1 MQTSKGRA
9 ARWSAAIVVSAV
21 AAAVL
26 GLAAPARAADD
37 YPYRGEDSSEL
48 DSLGFY
54 YRHCTSFVAWRLSQR
69 GPFDNDM
76 NGGHWYH
83 ARNWADNA
91 ERLGFVVDSNP
102 AVGAVAHWYPG
113 EGGATELGHVAYVDT
128 VNADG
133 SVFVE
138 EYNGLNS
145 YAYSRRGPIRAG
157 RYIHVYDVGP
167 VRQASEPAPAT
178 RETEIPPSIQRSVR
192 APVSAKPVIEDR
204 PPVGRLTSPV
214 AERRLRAGQIVTV
227 SGTFNDDS
235 RVTKVHFF
243 AADENYRWASIG
255 TDDHGGNGV
264 YSITWT
270 VNFPAGSEVSLFA
283 EAFDEAGHPAVDSII
298 GLEGIA
304 VVRAPVSVA
313 SGSSSRLSAAHDV
326 VASNLVAHRGSLSRV
341 NAVARPL
348 VFSGAAL
355 AGILLIGALF
365 GATRRRARAV
375 RLA

>member
-1 MQTSKGRA
+1 MQRRRNRRA
-9 ARWSAAIVVSAV
+9 PWVVAIVVGAVASAV
-21 AAAVL
+21 F
-26 GLAAPARAADD
+26 GLATPARAADD
-37 YPYRGEDSSEL
+37 YPYRAEDSSEL

-91 ERLGFVVDSNP
+91 RRLGYAVDSNP
-102 AVGAVAHWYPG
+102 SVGAVAHWYPG

-145 YAYSRRGPIRAG
+145 YGYSRRGPVRAG

-167 VRQASEPAPAT
+167 VQTPSERAPSTGEETSRPLIEGSVPAPVVA
-178 RETEIPPSIQRSVR
+178 R
-192 APVSAKPVIEDR
+192 AVVQDQV
-204 PPVGRLTSPV
+204 PVGRLTSPE
-214 AERRLRAGQIVTV
+214 ADERLRSGQIVTV
-227 SGTFNDDS
+227 SGTFTDDS
-235 RVTKVHFF
+235 HVTKVHFF
-243 AADENYRWASIG
+243 ATDESYRWASIG

-270 VNFPAGSEVSLFA
+270 VDFPAGSKVSLFA
-283 EAFDEAGHPAVDSII
+283 EAFDDAGHPAVDSIV

-304 VVRAPVSVA
+304 VRRAGRDVPAPDLA
-313 SGSSSRLSAAHDV
+313 SHRSRSSRTETVAGAVTATAGAVMLATLFRVGRRRKHARLAWRSSAA
-326 VASNLVAHRGSLSRV
+326 
-341 NAVARPL
+341 
-348 VFSGAAL
+348 
-355 AGILLIGALF
+355 
-365 GATRRRARAV
+365 
-375 RLA
+375 